1 MQRRTH
7 DRAFPGAERFLPD
20 HPTMDSL
27 RAAVTTC
34 HGCPLYRAAT
44 QAVFGEGSSYAR
56 VVLVG
61 EVPGDIED
69 RMGHPFVGPA
79 GRLLDEALDAA
90 AIARG
95 DVYVTN
101 AVKHFKF
108 TRRGKRRIHEK
119 PTRYEVRACRPWLDA
134 ELGLVHPEIL
144 VALGATAAQALF
156 GPHFR
161 VTQMRGVE
169 FESPFA
175 RHTFATMHPSAVLR
189 APDHDL
195 RVRAREELFADI
207 ALVGE
212 RLRAIEGVREHAGTK
227 AAP

>member
-1 MQRRTH
+1 M
-7 DRAFPGAERFLPD
+7 A
-20 HPTMDSL
+20 SL

-44 QAVFGEGSSYAR
+44 QAVFGEGSSHAR
-56 VVLVG
+56 LVLVG

-69 RMGHPFVGPA
+69 RTGHPFVGPA
-79 GRLLDEALDAA
+79 GRLLDEALEAA
-90 AIARG
+90 AIPRG

-134 ELGLVHPEIL
+134 ELELIHPEIL
-144 VALGATAAQALF
+144 VALGATAAQGLF

-161 VTQMRGVE
+161 VTQMRGVA
-169 FESPFA
+169 FDSPFA
-175 RHTFATMHPSAVLR
+175 RVTFATVHPSAVLR

-195 RVRAREELFADI
+195 RARARAELFADL
-207 ALVGE
+207 AVVGE
-212 RLRAIEGVREHAGTK
+212 RLRAIESVREHAGTK